1 MEAPLIIVT
10 NDDGIDS
17 PYLSLLAA
25 RMEETLGAE
34 VLVVAP
40 ERQRSA
46 MSHAI
51 TLHKPLRI
59 REQRPG
65 FYSLSGSPV
74 DCVYV
79 ACIHLAKRTPSLVI
93 SGPNDGFNLGTD
105 VFYSGTVGA
114 AIEGGLRGIPSIAV
128 SVDRKSAG
136 VVPAAA
142 RLVGNL
148 AKQMIANPLPEGTVL
163 NVNVPMGATEAAW
176 TSIGRRYY
184 EDDVHERTDPRGGK
198 YIWIGGG
205 IAGIAEVPG
214 TDCFTVMREGRASIT
229 PLQLDPTRHEL
240 VDAKRPD
247 WELNTFA
254 EASTS

>member
-1 MEAPLIIVT
+1 MEAPLIILT

-17 PYLSLLAA
+17 PYLSKMAAHLEQALA
-25 RMEETLGAE
+25 AE
-34 VLVVAP
+34 VLVVAS

-46 MSHAI
+46 MSHSI

-79 ACIHLAKRTPSLVI
+79 ACLHVAKRAPTLVI

-128 SVDRKSAG
+128 SVDRKSAA
-136 VVPAAA
+136 VVPMAA
-142 RLVGNL
+142 RLVANL
-148 AKQMIANPLPEGTVL
+148 AEHMLAEPLPEGTVL
-163 NVNVPMGATEAAW
+163 NVNVPLGATEASW
-176 TSIGRRYY
+176 TSIGRRFYD
-184 EDDVHERTDPRGGK
+184 DDVHERTDPRGGK

-214 TDCFTVMREGRASIT
+214 TDCHTVMREGKASIT

-240 VDAKRPD
+240 VDAKRPKWALD
-247 WELNTFA
+247 RFA
-254 EASTS
+254 KESAS